1 MTKYQKLKNIHNIIK
16 FYKQERYK
24 SKLYYVIGEDRKIH
38 KADLFSDKC
47 FCGIKIIKNFV
58 SKKDYESHF
67 SCYECTF

>member
-1 MTKYQKLKNIHNIIK
+1 MKNSLNPMLIDDEEDK
-16 FYKQERYK
+16 EV
-24 SKLYYVIGEDRKIH
+24 YYFRVIGEDRKIH